1 MQYLFKWLQI
11 ICISNSIKFLLS
23 VFTMLYSRKQ
33 IGGNI
38 PFKQRITT
46 VQKCVSH
53 PITSILKNF
62 LRITYALIVFYFL
75 TLFRKQS
82 WYRENSHIN
91 VRNFPNTCFWLRTM
105 DHSKSANMD
114 LHGALENSLTF
125 KKVIHLQMTHKESLY
140 RSTKRNFRFSSHHNN
155 LAYLKVVL

>member
-1 MQYLFKWLQI
+1 MQYFFKWPQI
-11 ICISNSIKFLLS
+11 ICISNGLRFLLS
-23 VFTMLYSRKQ
+23 VFTLLYSRKQ

-46 VQKCVSH
+46 IQKCVSH
-53 PITSILKNF
+53 LITSILKNS

-82 WYRENSHIN
+82 WYRENSQIN
-91 VRNFPNTCFWLRTM
+91 VRNFPNICFWLRTM

-125 KKVIHLQMTHKESLY
+125 KEVIYLQMTNKESL
-140 RSTKRNFRFSSHHNN
+140 
-155 LAYLKVVL
+155 